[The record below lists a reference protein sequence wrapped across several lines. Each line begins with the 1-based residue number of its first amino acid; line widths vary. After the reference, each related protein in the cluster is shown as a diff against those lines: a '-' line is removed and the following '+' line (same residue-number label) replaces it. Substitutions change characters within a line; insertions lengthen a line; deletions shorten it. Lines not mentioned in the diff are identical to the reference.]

1 MEIMPNVHLVPGMRG
16 ANAYLLLGERVTLVD
31 AGMPGSEEAILGYM
45 EELGREPGDLGR
57 IVVTHHHLDH
67 VGGLAALKARTGA
80 QVVAHPGDA
89 PLISGE
95 QPPPPAR
102 SAVMRVLFRLAALVM
117 PQPEPVA
124 VDGTVEDGDRLDT
137 FAPLS
142 AGLLGGAT
150 VVHVPGHTPGSIALH
165 FPMERLLICGD
176 VIDARRG
183 RLGLPLKGFTE
194 DMDQALASMRR
205 LAELEFDVL
214 CPGHGAPLVGGA
226 DEAVRAM
233 VRGLA

>member
-1 MEIMPNVHLVPGMRG
+1 MVEIISKVHLVPAMRG
-16 ANAYLLLGERVTLVD
+16 ANAYLLMGETVTLVD

-45 EELGREPGDLGR
+45 EELGRAPGDLGR

-67 VGGLAALKARTGA
+67 VGSLAALKARTGA

-102 SAVMRVLFRLAALVM
+102 SAVMRVLFRLMAPMM
-117 PQPEPVA
+117 PGVEPVA
-124 VDGTVEDGDRLDT
+124 VDRTVGDGDRLE
-137 FAPLS
+137 
-142 AGLLGGAT
+142 LLGGAM

-165 FPMERLLICGD
+165 FPAEQLLICGD
-176 VIDARRG
+176 VIDHRRG
-183 RLGLPLKGFTE
+183 RLGPPPQPFTA
-194 DMDQALASMRR
+194 DMDQALASLRR

-214 CPGHGAPLVGGA
+214 CPGHGAPLVGWA
-226 DEAVRAM
+226 DEGVRAM

>member
-1 MEIMPNVHLVPGMRG
+1 MEIIPNVHLVPGMKG
-16 ANAYLLLGERVTLVD
+16 ANAYLLLDETVTLVD

-45 EELGREPGDLGR
+45 EELGRAPGDLGR

-67 VGGLAALKARTGA
+67 VGSLAALKARTGA

-102 SAVMRVLFRLAALVM
+102 SAVMRVLFRLMAPMM
-117 PQPEPVA
+117 PGVEPVA
-124 VDGTVEDGDRLDT
+124 VDRTVGDGDRLE
-137 FAPLS
+137 
-142 AGLLGGAT
+142 LLGGAM

-165 FPMERLLICGD
+165 FPAEQLLICGD
-176 VIDARRG
+176 VIDHRRG
-183 RLGLPLKGFTE
+183 RLGPPPQPFTA
-194 DMDQALASMRR
+194 DMDQALASLRR

-214 CPGHGAPLVGGA
+214 CPGHGAPLVGWA
-226 DEAVRAM
+226 DEGVRAM